1 MATSAILFVLFALAG
16 QGSAPLP
23 QVDNLA
29 AAKALYASGSYE
41 DALGRLDAGYS
52 DGTADEVDQYR
63 SLCLLAL
70 GRTAEA
76 QRSLEVLVRRSPLFK
91 MSEADVSPRVVSL
104 FHDVRKRLLPAVVRD
119 LYTKAKTNFDQK
131 VYATAKLQLT
141 DLVALIGDEDIAD
154 QAALADLKMLGEG
167 FLKLTD
173 VELEAAAKAAAAA
186 AAKAAIPP
194 PSPPAEKIYAA
205 EDRDVTPPVDV
216 NCPLPD
222 WQPVLTPGALARDNR
237 GFLRLVID
245 ERGKVE
251 QASMVTSVHPSYD
264 KLLLAVAKDWEFKPA
279 KKNGQPVKYAKV
291 ISIVLKAK

>member
-1 MATSAILFVLFALAG
+1 MATSAILFVLLALAG
-16 QGSAPLP
+16 QGSPPLP
-23 QVDNLA
+23 QADNLA

-76 QRSLEVLVRRSPLFK
+76 QRSLEGLVRRSPLFK
-91 MSEADVSPRVVSL
+91 MSEADVSPRVVTL
-104 FHDVRKRLLPAVVRD
+104 FHDVRKRLLPAIVRD
-119 LYTKAKTNFDQK
+119 LYTKAKTNFDQR

-141 DLVALIGDEDIAD
+141 DLVALIGDEDVAD

-173 VELEAAAKAAAAA
+173 VELEAAAKAEAAG
-186 AAKAAIPP
+186 
-194 PSPPAEKIYAA
+194 AEKIYAT